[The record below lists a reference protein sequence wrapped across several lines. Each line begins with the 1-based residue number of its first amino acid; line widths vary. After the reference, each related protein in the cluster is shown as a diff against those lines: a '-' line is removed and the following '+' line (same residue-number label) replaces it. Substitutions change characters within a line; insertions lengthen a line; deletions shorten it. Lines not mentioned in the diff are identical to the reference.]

1 MVLSIGDRMKRA
13 WNAFNNQNEA
23 YISSGRSSSRSSSS
37 SHSTSYITEKTIITS
52 VINKISLDVGAAII
66 KQVCVDSEG
75 RYLRDYDCS
84 INKIFNIEANID
96 QSGYSFK
103 QDLITSLLT
112 EGCVAAV
119 PIDGELKD
127 NENWFSSISSMRV
140 GKIIEW
146 YPESIKV
153 NVYNDST
160 GQREDVIVKKRL
172 AAIIEN
178 PLYAVMNAPNST
190 AQRLVK
196 KLSMLDKVDELNCSG
211 KFNMIIQVPYA
222 IKNAFKEK
230 VAKDRLDDLE
240 NQLTNSTFGIAYIDS
255 TEKVIQL
262 NRPLDNSL
270 MNQIEYLTKMLYS
283 HLGFTQSIIDGTAD
297 ERTMLNYTNRTINPI
312 LDAVVSEFDR
322 TYITPTARTQG
333 QKIMY
338 FRDPFKSMS
347 VTAIA
352 ESADKLTRNEVM
364 TGNEVR
370 QKIGMKPSEDPRADQ
385 LLNKNIS
392 ADKTVG
398 TPSVDIKTNTSEEE

>member
-1 MVLSIGDRMKRA
+1 MGISFGDRCKQA
-13 WNAFNNQNEA
+13 WNAFNNQNDLKA
-23 YISSGRSSSRSSSS
+23 YSGQSSRYTGMRT
-37 SHSTSYITEKTIITS
+37 TSYVNEKTIITS
-52 VINKISLDVGAAII
+52 VINKISLDVSEAII

-75 RYLRDYDCS
+75 RYLKDYDCS
-84 INKIFNIEANID
+84 INKIFNVEANID

-103 QDLITSLLT
+103 LDLVTSLLT
-112 EGCVAAV
+112 EGCVAAI
-119 PIDGELKD
+119 PISGNLKD
-127 NENWFSSISSMRV
+127 NENGFNYIDSMRI

-146 YPESIKV
+146 YPDCIKV
-153 NVYNDST
+153 NVYNETT
-160 GQREDVIVKKRL
+160 GQREDVVVKKRL

-178 PLYAVMNAPNST
+178 PLYAVMNAQNST

-222 IKNAFKEK
+222 VKNAFKERM
-230 VAKDRLDDLE
+230 AKERLDDLE
-240 NQLTNSTFGIAYIDS
+240 DQLNNSTYGIAYIDS

-297 ERTMLNYTNRTINPI
+297 EATMLNYMNRTINPI
-312 LDAVVSEFDR
+312 LDAIVSEFDR
-322 TYITPTARTQG
+322 TYITQTARTQG
-333 QKIMY
+333 QKILY

-347 VTAIA
+347 VKAIA
-352 ESADKLTRNEVM
+352 ESADKLTRNEIM

-370 QKIGMKPSEDPRADQ
+370 QKIGMKPSDDPRADQ
-385 LLNKNIS
+385 LINKNIS
-392 ADKTVG
+392 ADKTAIPQG
-398 TPSVDIKTNTSEEE
+398 TNINNDTNEEE

>member
-1 MVLSIGDRMKRA
+1 MGISFGDRCKQA
-13 WNAFNNQNEA
+13 WNAFNNQNDLKA
-23 YISSGRSSSRSSSS
+23 YSGQSSRYTGMRT
-37 SHSTSYITEKTIITS
+37 TSYVNEKTIITS
-52 VINKISLDVGAAII
+52 VINKISLDVSEAII

-75 RYLRDYDCS
+75 RYLKDYDCS
-84 INKIFNIEANID
+84 INKIFNVEANID

-103 QDLITSLLT
+103 LDLVTSLLT
-112 EGCVAAV
+112 EGCVAAI
-119 PIDGELKD
+119 PISGNLKD
-127 NENWFSSISSMRV
+127 NENGFNYIDSMRI

-146 YPESIKV
+146 YPDCIKV
-153 NVYNDST
+153 NVYNETT
-160 GQREDVIVKKRL
+160 GQREDVVVKKRL

-178 PLYAVMNAPNST
+178 PLYAVMNAQNST

-222 IKNAFKEK
+222 VKNAFKERM
-230 VAKDRLDDLE
+230 AKERLDDLE
-240 NQLTNSTFGIAYIDS
+240 DQLNNSTYGIAYIDS

-297 ERTMLNYTNRTINPI
+297 EATMLNYMNRTINPI
-312 LDAVVSEFDR
+312 LDAIVSEFDR
-322 TYITPTARTQG
+322 TYITQTARTQG
-333 QKIMY
+333 QKILY

-347 VTAIA
+347 VKAIA
-352 ESADKLTRNEVM
+352 ESADKLTRNEIM

-370 QKIGMKPSEDPRADQ
+370 QKIGMKPSDDPRADQ
-385 LLNKNIS
+385 LINKNIS
-392 ADKTVG
+392 ADKTATPQG
-398 TPSVDIKTNTSEEE
+398 TNINNDTNEEE

>member
-1 MVLSIGDRMKRA
+1 MGISLGDRFKRA
-13 WNAFNNQNEA
+13 WNAFGNQNDLKV
-23 YISSGRSSSRSSSS
+23 SSGQSSRYTGVRT
-37 SHSTSYITEKTIITS
+37 TSYVNEKTIITS
-52 VINKISLDVGAAII
+52 VINKISLDVGEAII

-75 RYLRDYDCS
+75 RYLNDYDCS
-84 INKIFNIEANID
+84 INKIFNVEANID

-103 QDLITSLLT
+103 LDLVTSLLT

-119 PIDGELKD
+119 PITGSLKD
-127 NENWFSSISSMRV
+127 NENGFNYIDSMRI

-146 YPESIKV
+146 YPDCVKV
-153 NVYNDST
+153 NVYNETT
-160 GQREDVIVKKRL
+160 GRREDIIVKKRL
-172 AAIIEN
+172 TAIIEN
-178 PLYAVMNAPNST
+178 PLYAVMNAQNST

-222 IKNAFKEK
+222 IKNAFKERM
-230 VAKDRLDDLE
+230 AKERLDDLE
-240 NQLTNSTFGIAYIDS
+240 NQLNNSTYGIAYIDS

-297 ERTMLNYTNRTINPI
+297 EATMLNYMNRTINPI
-312 LDAVVSEFDR
+312 LDAIVSEFDR
-322 TYITPTARTQG
+322 TYITQTARTQG
-333 QKIMY
+333 QKILY

-347 VTAIA
+347 VKAIA

-370 QKIGMKPSEDPRADQ
+370 QKIGMKPSDDPRADQ
-385 LLNKNIS
+385 LINKNIS
-392 ADKTVG
+392 ADKAS
-398 TPSVDIKTNTSEEE
+398 TPQSTDINNDTNEEE

>member
-1 MVLSIGDRMKRA
+1 MGISFGDRCKQA
-13 WNAFNNQNEA
+13 WNAFNNQNDLKA
-23 YISSGRSSSRSSSS
+23 YSGQSSRYTGMRT
-37 SHSTSYITEKTIITS
+37 TSYVNEKTIITS
-52 VINKISLDVGAAII
+52 VINKISLDVSEAII

-75 RYLRDYDCS
+75 RYLKDYDCS
-84 INKIFNIEANID
+84 INKIFNVEANID

-103 QDLITSLLT
+103 LDLVTSLLT
-112 EGCVAAV
+112 EGCVAAI
-119 PIDGELKD
+119 PISGNLKD
-127 NENWFSSISSMRV
+127 NENGFNYIDSMRI

-146 YPESIKV
+146 YPDCIKV
-153 NVYNDST
+153 NVYNETT
-160 GQREDVIVKKRL
+160 GQREDVVVKKRL

-178 PLYAVMNAPNST
+178 PLYAVMNAQNST

-222 IKNAFKEK
+222 VKNAFKERM
-230 VAKDRLDDLE
+230 AKERLDDLE
-240 NQLTNSTFGIAYIDS
+240 DQLNNSTYGIAYIDS

-297 ERTMLNYTNRTINPI
+297 EATMLNYTNRTINPI
-312 LDAVVSEFDR
+312 LDAIVSEFDR
-322 TYITPTARTQG
+322 TYITQTARTQG
-333 QKIMY
+333 QKILY

-347 VTAIA
+347 VKAIA
-352 ESADKLTRNEVM
+352 ESADKLTRNEIM

-370 QKIGMKPSEDPRADQ
+370 QKIGMKPSDDPRADQ
-385 LLNKNIS
+385 LINKNIS
-392 ADKTVG
+392 ADKTATPQG
-398 TPSVDIKTNTSEEE
+398 TNINNDTNEEE

>member
-1 MVLSIGDRMKRA
+1 MGISLGDRFKRA
-13 WNAFNNQNEA
+13 WNAFGNQNDLKV
-23 YISSGRSSSRSSSS
+23 SSGQSSRYTGVRT
-37 SHSTSYITEKTIITS
+37 TSYVNEKTIITS
-52 VINKISLDVGAAII
+52 VINKISLDVGEAII

-75 RYLRDYDCS
+75 RYLNDYDCS
-84 INKIFNIEANID
+84 INKIFNVEANID

-103 QDLITSLLT
+103 LDLVTSLLT

-119 PIDGELKD
+119 PITGSLKD
-127 NENWFSSISSMRV
+127 NENGFNYIDSMRI

-146 YPESIKV
+146 YPDCVKV
-153 NVYNDST
+153 NVYNETT
-160 GQREDVIVKKRL
+160 GRREDVIVKKRL
-172 AAIIEN
+172 TAIIEN

-222 IKNAFKEK
+222 IKNAFKERM
-230 VAKDRLDDLE
+230 AKERLDDLE
-240 NQLTNSTFGIAYIDS
+240 NQLNNSTYGIAYIDS

-297 ERTMLNYTNRTINPI
+297 EATMLNYMNRTINPI
-312 LDAVVSEFDR
+312 LDAIVSEFDR
-322 TYITPTARTQG
+322 TYITQTARTQG
-333 QKIMY
+333 QKILY

-347 VTAIA
+347 VKAIA

-370 QKIGMKPSEDPRADQ
+370 QKIGMKPSDDPRADQ
-385 LLNKNIS
+385 LINKNIS
-392 ADKTVG
+392 ADKVS
-398 TPSVDIKTNTSEEE
+398 TPQSTDINNDTNEEE